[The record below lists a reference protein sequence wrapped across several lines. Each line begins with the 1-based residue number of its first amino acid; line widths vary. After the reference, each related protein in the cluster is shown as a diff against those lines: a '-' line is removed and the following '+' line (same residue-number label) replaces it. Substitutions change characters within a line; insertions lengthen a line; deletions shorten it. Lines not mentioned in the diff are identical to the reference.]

1 MPDYLFSGIRD
12 EYVFLKP
19 NHVLPEFLMHVQIV
33 KQPDSGGTSKMEGVN
48 FDSLPKNMIS
58 LPHFDRDDKERQL
71 RESSDKDNPSALASN
86 RKLNDWLTQL
96 NNALN
101 NPNANTMTLVERSDP
116 EPMAERLVRETG
128 KNYCV
133 ILLFFYIF
141 YFYKLLFIWVFHIVR
156 GCNFQ
161 IEEQKR

>member
-1 MPDYLFSGIRD
+1 
-12 EYVFLKP
+12 
-19 NHVLPEFLMHVQIV
+19 
-33 KQPDSGGTSKMEGVN
+33 
-48 FDSLPKNMIS
+48 MIS